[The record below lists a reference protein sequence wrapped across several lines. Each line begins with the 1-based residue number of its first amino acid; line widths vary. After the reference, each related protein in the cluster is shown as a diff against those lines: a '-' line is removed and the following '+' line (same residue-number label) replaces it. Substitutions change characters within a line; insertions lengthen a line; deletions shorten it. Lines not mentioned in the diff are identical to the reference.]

1 MSLAHRE
8 LVEGTDPAIYIGRRR
23 RFDPGT
29 GQAGAGRTYW
39 CEYFFEQ
46 RQHRKSLKTK
56 LRDDA
61 LRRAHDLSKRLRQGE
76 DVSPPKALSVDQAIE
91 QYRDQLRAKEVAPG
105 TLRRYEP
112 HARRL
117 KSVCTE
123 RNITKIS
130 QFGVAEFTA
139 FRLRLQK
146 DGLADRTRVHAAT
159 FVKGLFK
166 WLTEVGSLRRNP
178 IANERLPTP
187 QKNPLPC
194 PDPQQVR
201 TLIDAADERLRPVLI
216 LLVHTGMRSG
226 EARDLLRT
234 DLSFDDKGGGS
245 ITVSRGGSGKHTKG
259 RRVRVIP
266 MHPEVRSALESL
278 PRLGER
284 VFTAKPSLKHPR
296 GDGPIDPDKVLRSL
310 KRLAKRCGFENWR
323 EITVHSLRRTFCSM
337 LARNNIGYRHALAL
351 MGHSN
356 SDMLEHYFRV
366 FNEDAVA
373 AIQTVTYPA
382 LSAPVQPSRAPKEE
396 GTT

>member
-1 MSLAHRE
+1 M
-8 LVEGTDPAIYIGRRR
+8 
-23 RFDPGT
+23 
-29 GQAGAGRTYW
+29 
-39 CEYFFEQ
+39 
-46 RQHRKSLKTK
+46 
-56 LRDDA
+56 
-61 LRRAHDLSKRLRQGE
+61 
-76 DVSPPKALSVDQAIE
+76 
-91 QYRDQLRAKEVAPG
+91 
-105 TLRRYEP
+105 
-112 HARRL
+112 
-117 KSVCTE
+117 
-123 RNITKIS
+123 
-130 QFGVAEFTA
+130 
-139 FRLRLQK
+139 
-146 DGLADRTRVHAAT
+146 
-159 FVKGLFK
+159 
-166 WLTEVGSLRRNP
+166 
-178 IANERLPTP
+178 
-187 QKNPLPC
+187 
-194 PDPQQVR
+194 
-201 TLIDAADERLRPVLI
+201 
-216 LLVHTGMRSG
+216 
-226 EARDLLRT
+226 
-234 DLSFDDKGGGS
+234 
-245 ITVSRGGSGKHTKG
+245 
-259 RRVRVIP
+259 RVIP